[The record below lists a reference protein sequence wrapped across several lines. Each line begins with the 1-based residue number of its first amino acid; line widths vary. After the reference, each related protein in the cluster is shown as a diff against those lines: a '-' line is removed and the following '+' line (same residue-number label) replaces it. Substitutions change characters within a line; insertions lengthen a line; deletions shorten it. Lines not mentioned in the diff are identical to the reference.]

1 MIRLLSAL
9 ILLAASP
16 AWSESVRDK
25 HVTAELVAE
34 NTSFQPGQPF
44 WVGLRLVMDPHW
56 HTYWRN
62 AGDSG
67 MGTTLDWELPEG
79 FQAGPLL
86 WPYPSAIP
94 SGPLVSYG
102 YEDEVL
108 LLTRIT
114 PPADGPGGDLR
125 MKAKAAW
132 LMCEEVCIPGQA
144 RLELMLPARADAPD
158 AATAWTGLFARARA
172 ALPVADVGWQA
183 AARVTGKE
191 IVLSLSPGPNA
202 KSGAPAVTFFP
213 YADDLIDHA
222 APQAL
227 ATNGAGFELRVSRST
242 LRAEAPDR
250 IRGVLV
256 RTDGWQPDGSAPAWE
271 IDAPVAD
278 AALASASPATAGT
291 GRPMSLGWALL
302 FAFAG
307 GLILNLM
314 PCVFPVISIKILG
327 FVEQAGES
335 RARLFTHGLVFA
347 LGVLVCFWVLAGTLM
362 ALRAGGSEIG
372 WGFQLQQPL
381 VVVALAAVFF
391 LLGLSLFGVFEIGLS
406 LTSAGATAQAQKGY
420 AGSFFSGLL
429 ATIVATPCTAPFM
442 GAALGYALALPAF
455 SALLIFTLLGLG
467 MSLPYL
473 ILSASPGLIRRI
485 PRPGPWM
492 ESLKQFMGFLMMATV
507 VWLAWVLSVQT
518 GSGTVIA
525 LLVALVGL
533 GLAAWVLG
541 RWGALHRRAGTRW
554 VARVLALVLAL
565 AVLQPVLRLARTPA
579 GPTDFTV
586 LTEGGVTWE
595 PWSPERVAALRAEG
609 KPVFVDFTAAWCLTC
624 QVNKRV
630 ALHQREVEAAFLAK
644 GVATLKADWTD
655 RNETIARGL
664 AEFGRSGVPLYVL
677 YAPGAEPRLL
687 PEVLTPGLVL
697 EALGQLN

>member
-1 MIRLLSAL
+1 MIRSALAL
-9 ILLAASP
+9 ILLAASS
-16 AWSESVRDK
+16 AWSEPVRDK

-34 NTSFQPGQPF
+34 HTSYQPGRPF

-79 FQAGPLL
+79 FQAGPLQ
-86 WPYPSAIP
+86 WPYPRPIP

-102 YEDEVL
+102 YENEVL
-108 LLTRIT
+108 LLTQIT
-114 PPADGPGGDLR
+114 PPADGPPGDVLL
-125 MKAKAAW
+125 KAKAAW

-144 RLELMLPARADAPD
+144 NLELKLPGRPDEPAADS
-158 AATAWTGLFARARA
+158 AWTGAFAQARA
-172 ALPVADVGWQA
+172 ALPVTEVGWQA
-183 AARVTGKE
+183 KAIYADKE
-191 IVLSLSPGPNA
+191 IVLNLTPGPA
-202 KSGAPAVTFFP
+202 SKGGEAGVLFFP
-213 YADDLIDHA
+213 YADDVIDHA
-222 APQAL
+222 APQKL
-227 ATNGAGFELRVSRST
+227 TTNGAAIELRVSRSSI
-242 LRAEAPDR
+242 RAEPPDR

-256 RTDGWQPDGSAPAWE
+256 RSDGWQPDGSAPAWE
-271 IDAPVAD
+271 IDVPVEGT
-278 AALASASPATAGT
+278 ASPSAAAAGT
-291 GRPMSLGWALL
+291 EKPMSLGWALL

-391 LLGLSLFGVFEIGLS
+391 LLSLSLFGVFEIGLS
-406 LTSAGATAQAQKGY
+406 LTSAGANAQSQKGY

-442 GAALGYALALPAF
+442 GAALGYALALPTL

-473 ILSASPGLIRRI
+473 VLSASPGLIRRI

-518 GSGTVIA
+518 SSGTVIA
-525 LLVALVGL
+525 LLGALVGL
-533 GLAAWVLG
+533 GLAAWILG
-541 RWGALHRRAGTRW
+541 RWGALHRRTGTRW
-554 VARVLALVLAL
+554 TARLLALVLAL
-565 AVLQPVLRLARTPA
+565 AVLQPVVQLARTPA
-579 GPTDFTV
+579 TSGDFAV
-586 LTEGGVTWE
+586 VTEGGVTWE
-595 PWSPERVAALRAEG
+595 PWSPERVAELRAAG
-609 KPVFVDFTAAWCLTC
+609 TPVFVDFTAAWCLTC

-630 ALHQREVEAAFLAK
+630 ALHQREVEAAFTAK

-677 YAPGAEPRLL
+677 YPPGAEPRLL

-697 EALGQLN
+697 NALDQLK